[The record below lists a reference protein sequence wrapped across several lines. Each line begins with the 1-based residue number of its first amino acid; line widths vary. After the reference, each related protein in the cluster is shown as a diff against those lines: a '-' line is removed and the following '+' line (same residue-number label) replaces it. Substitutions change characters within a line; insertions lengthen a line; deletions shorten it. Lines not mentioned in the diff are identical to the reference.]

1 MPGDRKA
8 GASTQ
13 PVVARSVHELRAA
26 LATLRSEGRQVTLV
40 PTMGALHDGHLSL
53 VRVGQMGGSAT
64 VLSIFVNPTQ
74 FGPGEDLDRY
84 PRQEAADIVAAA
96 DAGVDVV
103 FAPHADE
110 IYPEGFSTE
119 ISVAGPAEG
128 LEGAARPT
136 HFTGVAT
143 IVAKLVLAARP
154 DRLVLG
160 QKDAQQAAVVRR
172 MLRDLHLDDVELIV
186 GRTVREADG
195 LALSSRNVYLD
206 PGEREAALSLSRGLR
221 AAIALAQEGEQD
233 TRRLE
238 ATAISVASEDPRV
251 ELEYVAVVDP
261 DSFVQVDRLPADA
274 LVCIAARVGKTRL
287 IDNMP
292 IPNPTRRNHVP
303 PLGRTMLKSKIHR
316 ATVTDA
322 NLDYVGSIT
331 LDRDLL
337 EAADIKPYEQVQ
349 ILDINN
355 GARFETY
362 AIEGPRG
369 GRDVCLN
376 GPAARLVQPGDIV
389 IVLTYADYPESE
401 LEEYAPLVV
410 HVDAE
415 NNPVG
420 TAMLETV
427 PDGWESFKS

>member
-1 MPGDRKA
+1 M
-8 GASTQ
+8 
-13 PVVARSVHELRAA
+13 HELRAA
-26 LATLRSEGRQVTLV
+26 GATLRSEGRRITLV
-40 PTMGALHDGHLSL
+40 PTMGALHAGHLSL
-53 VRVGQMGGSAT
+53 VELARRAGDAV

-74 FGPGEDLDRY
+74 FGVGEDLERY
-84 PRQEAADIVAAA
+84 PRQEAADLSMAAT
-96 DAGVDVV
+96 AGIDIV
-103 FAPHADE
+103 FAPSADE
-110 IYPEGFSTE
+110 IYPAGFTTTVSLD
-119 ISVAGPAEG
+119 GPARG
-128 LEGAARPT
+128 YEGAARPT
-136 HFTGVAT
+136 HFAGVAT
-143 IVAKLVLAARP
+143 VVAKLVLSTRP

-160 QKDAQQAAVVRR
+160 QKDAQQVAVVRR
-172 MLRDLHLDDVELIV
+172 MLRDLHLDDVELVV
-186 GRTVREADG
+186 GETVREADG
-195 LALSSRNVYLD
+195 LALSSRNAYLAPSD
-206 PGEREAALSLSRGLR
+206 REAAVALSRGLR
-221 AAIALAQEGEQD
+221 AAVSLAEEGETD
-233 TRRLE
+233 ARRLE
-238 ATAISVASEDPRV
+238 SAASAVASADSRV

-261 DSFVQVDRLPADA
+261 DSFAPVDTLPADA
-274 LVCIAARVGKTRL
+274 LVCIAARVADTRL

-337 EAADIKPYEQVQ
+337 EAADIKPYEQVHV
-349 ILDINN
+349 LDVNN

-401 LEEYAPLVV
+401 LDEYAPRVV
-410 HVDAE
+410 HVDDE

-427 PDGWESFKS
+427 PDDWESFRS